1 MQIVEG
7 AGMNKGA
14 WAKRSVVAA
23 VCVSVAMVATPSSAE
38 QSDGESYGTGQ
49 LEFNLD
55 VGALINGRPSRIAFQ
70 MGDAQTTG
78 ARYLDPAT
86 PPIRVQAPISGSE
99 HFSIKPSLVKL
110 KRKPRNSFYLP
121 TEATLWKWIRGERM
135 PIEVTSMSQCAGPW
149 VSGWDCFPS
158 NQNRNAGFDLPGGEE
173 NSFYTQWESP
183 NELSMPINRSG
194 STREMSA
201 AVVFADS
208 LGSTVWTTM
217 KLRSPAR
224 WISTEGP
231 LSDGNRDGQNR
242 TATEGTE
249 NLYSAVQ
256 KGVYV
261 GPELPIGGVPRA
273 ISRSGGTASTT
284 VGAWEL
290 PANVQFH
297 DRTLL
302 AFDCKGK
309 KAGQEK
315 KGVLLEE
322 KFGCTPLGVA
332 PIPNQPGKYE
342 IPLAMT
348 PRSNLVIEDWL
359 SVRGKRFE
367 KGQIP
372 SIWIQGERDIMS
384 GLTMQERELYI
395 DQIPPMRFVTRAA
408 VS

>member
-49 LEFNLD
+49 LDFN
-55 VGALINGRPSRIAFQ
+55 VGVVALINGRPGQEVLQ

-86 PPIRVQAPISGSE
+86 PPIRRQASISGGE
-99 HFSIKPSLVKL
+99 HFSIAPGVVTL
-110 KRKPRNSFYLP
+110 KRKPRNSFHLP
-121 TEATLWKWIRGERM
+121 TASTLWKWIRGERM
-135 PIEVTSMSQCAGPW
+135 PIEVASMVQCAGPR
-149 VSGWDCFPS
+149 VSWDCFSS

-183 NELSMPINRSG
+183 NVSSTNINTGGVIS
-194 STREMSA
+194 EIQNA
-201 AVVFADS
+201 LVFADG

-231 LSDGNRDGQNR
+231 LSDGNQDGQNR

-261 GPELPIGGVPRA
+261 GPELPIGRAPRA

-290 PANVQFH
+290 PANVEFH

-322 KFGCTPLGVA
+322 EFGCTPLGVA

-342 IPLAMT
+342 IRLAMT

-372 SIWIQGERDIMS
+372 SNWIQGERDIMS
-384 GLTMQERELYI
+384 GLTMQERDLYI